1 MSKRLV
7 VEDVLN
13 TIRGLTEHLKTIRGE
28 IAEAVFQQDSPLAGN
43 ILLEADNGAE
53 TISQFR
59 AAIDDLRHTL
69 WLYVEAVQG
78 RKENSSERQRK
89 LLARATEILCA
100 LSLHPPTPQANVDPN
115 EGSFV
120 ERLLQFMEIWAQPAV
135 VQKEL
140 EPKPEL
146 SRATNGCR

>member
-7 VEDVLN
+7 VDDVLN
-13 TIRGLTEHLKTIRGE
+13 TIRELTGHLKTIREE
-28 IAEAVFQQDSPLAGN
+28 ISEAVFQQESPLAGN
-43 ILLEADNGAE
+43 ILLEVGNGAE

-69 WLYVEAVQG
+69 WLYVETAQG
-78 RKENSSERQRK
+78 RKENHSETQRK

-100 LSLHPPTPQANVDPN
+100 LSLHPPLPQTYVDPMG
-115 EGSFV
+115 GSFV

-135 VQKEL
+135 IQNEL
-140 EPKPEL
+140 EAKPQL
-146 SRATNGCR
+146 SSATNGCR

>member
-7 VEDVLN
+7 VEDVLT
-13 TIRGLTEHLKTIRGE
+13 TIRELTEHLKTIRGE
-28 IAEAVFQQDSPLAGN
+28 IAEAVFQRDSPLAGN
-43 ILLEADNGAE
+43 ILLEAGNGAE
-53 TISQFR
+53 TISRFR

-69 WLYVEAVQG
+69 WLYVEAAQG
-78 RKENSSERQRK
+78 HKENSSEMQRK

-100 LSLHPPTPQANVDPN
+100 LSLHPPVPQANVDPN

-135 VQKEL
+135 NPKEL